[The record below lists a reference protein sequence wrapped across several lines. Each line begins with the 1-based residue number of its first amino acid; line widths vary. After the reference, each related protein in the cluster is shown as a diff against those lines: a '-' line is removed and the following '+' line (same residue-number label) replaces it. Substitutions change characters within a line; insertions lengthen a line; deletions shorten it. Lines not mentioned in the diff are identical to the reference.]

1 MFGQQSKQE
10 NSGGQYLVDVTLTE
24 DSVAIKDPKRGIN
37 IFAEGRLPDGSMKWV
52 VLVILAMFGV
62 QEFAI

>member
-1 MFGQQSKQE
+1 LS
-10 NSGGQYLVDVTLTE
+10 VDVTLTE